1 MQDVLKYLN
10 LSLLVLFPI
19 SWAAPLMH
27 AGVLP
32 FFSLSEISVLTGI
45 ADIWA
50 TDRFL
55 AVIVALF
62 ALVAPYSKTI
72 ALALMHFGKLGP
84 QSLPL
89 INLLGKLAMA
99 DIFLIAIYIVLTK
112 GIGFGRVETGWGLY
126 LFTACILASLAVA
139 IGTKVRRAESRP
151 TQSAP

>member
-1 MQDVLKYLN
+1 MANALKYLN
-10 LSLLVLFPI
+10 LPLLVLFPI
-19 SWAAPLMH
+19 SWNAPLMH

-32 FFSLSEISVLTGI
+32 FFSLNEISVLTGI

-55 AVIVALF
+55 AIIVALF
-62 ALVAPYSKTI
+62 ALVAPYAKTI
-72 ALALMHFGKLGP
+72 ALALMHHGLLGA

-99 DIFLIAIYIVLTK
+99 DVFLIAIYIALTK

-139 IGTKVRRAESRP
+139 IGTKRP
-151 TQSAP
+151 D